1 MKTLFAVLSGLVIAC
16 SAETASAQFGVGF
29 YGPPAVLAPPPVFA
43 APVVAYYGG
52 PPVAYA
58 PGYYVAA
65 APLVPAPLY
74 YTVRQRTYWRGPYYR
89 STLRIRGW

>member
-1 MKTLFAVLSGLVIAC
+1 MKTLFAIIAALVIAC
-16 SAETASAQFGVGF
+16 WAETAQAQFAVGF
-29 YGPPAVLAPPPVFA
+29 YGPPPVVAPAPVFA
-43 APVVAYYGG
+43 APVVAYYGA
-52 PPVAYA
+52 PAVAYA

-74 YTVRQRTYWRGPYYR
+74 YSVRQRTYWRGPYYR